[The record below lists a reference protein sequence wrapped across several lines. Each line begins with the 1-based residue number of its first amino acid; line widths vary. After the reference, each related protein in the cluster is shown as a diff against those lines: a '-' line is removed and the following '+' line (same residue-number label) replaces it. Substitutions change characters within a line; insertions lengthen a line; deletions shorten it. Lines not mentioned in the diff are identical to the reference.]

1 MKSDFDNA
9 MLATGKLMQKG
20 RLMLAENVGKTVA
33 LITAAVTL
41 LVTFTDVGFGS
52 FTAEG
57 FTSEAGLL
65 LISSYL
71 MYFSLSESGQ
81 RLGRQSEEY
90 LSLRQTNA
98 DLRDRVGGEM
108 IDDLRG
114 FCREYSDS
122 ELNYRRLRAMADR
135 GLSNSDPD
143 SLSPAERRMLKK
155 IDRMRPIRLTPS
167 DLLSDGGG
175 DRRTEEFCAT
185 GRARLARAAASLLPS
200 TVCMIFTVSVMLSAK
215 EGLTPTGVIESL
227 LKLSTLPIIGLR
239 GYADGYNLATVTE
252 VSRLRMRI
260 RLLGAFLKKYGE
272 N

>member
-1 MKSDFDNA
+1 MKGDFDNA
-9 MLATGKLMQKG
+9 MLATGRLMQKG
-20 RLMLAENVGKTVA
+20 RLMLAEKVGKTVA
-33 LITAAVTL
+33 LITAAITL

-71 MYFSLSESGQ
+71 MYFSLGESGQ

-90 LSLRQTNA
+90 ITLRQTHA
-98 DLRDRVGGEM
+98 DLRDKVGGEM
-108 IDDLRG
+108 IDDLRR

-122 ELNYRRLRAMADR
+122 ELNYRRQRAMADR
-135 GLSNSDPD
+135 GLTDSDPG
-143 SLSPAERRMLKK
+143 SLSPSERRTLRR
-155 IDRMRPIRLTPS
+155 IGRMRPIRLSPS

-175 DRRTEEFCAT
+175 ERRAEELRAPS
-185 GRARLARAAASLLPS
+185 RARLAKAASSLLPS

-215 EGLTPTGVIESL
+215 DGLTPTGVIESL
-227 LKLSTLPIIGLR
+227 LKLSTLPVIGLR
-239 GYADGYNLATVTE
+239 GYSDGYNLATVAE
-252 VSRLRMRI
+252 VSELRMRI
-260 RLLGAFLKKYGE
+260 RLLGAFLKKYGK